1 MIGNEKSMSIRE
13 VIAEPDEFLGN
24 ITVNLAAQAQL
35 RRSLIELQMYL
46 FCNSRY
52 TILKL
57 KLKIVRE
64 GADRSMTK
72 QLVRVLI

>member
-24 ITVNLAAQAQL
+24 ITVNLAAQVQL

-57 KLKIVRE
+57 KIVRE

>member
-57 KLKIVRE
+57 KIVRE

>member
-24 ITVNLAAQAQL
+24 ITVNLAAQVQL

-57 KLKIVRE
+57 KIVRE

-72 QLVRVLI
+72 QLVRILI